1 MQLHLASRPAEKT
14 RSTPVDE
21 AGAAKY
27 CLTIFASADHLDSL
41 ASVPLA
47 RPQASPPHS
56 SPARGCGPHG
66 HASPIPIGAHF
77 TRKWRP
83 LVAPTSL
90 IVGAHFTYMYR
101 AKS

>member
-1 MQLHLASRPAEKT
+1 MQLHLASRPTEKT

-27 CLTIFASADHLDSL
+27 CLTIFASAGHLDSL

-56 SPARGCGPHG
+56 SPAAA